1 MHPRCAL
8 TPTGLQRFA
17 PATPPAFVGDG
28 DLPRRVADAR
38 EAAPWAVAHTW
49 TPPQLVAHQDPT
61 GDVRAVPFPQSPAR
75 KSPRVTEGR
84 RPVLAGATLPPSAG
98 QALAAP
104 LGNEA
109 AQPSGSLYP
118 SRRSHVVPVVSAEI
132 HDAPERFR
140 LPVHN
145 DSGPG
150 AAGGRRGA
158 LARAERRQT
167 HFGRHGGV
175 THGSTWPSQSSMAG
189 PSNGAQEFTLAQA
202 TGGGTAVVDHPR
214 RGRERASTRTTTA
227 RTREGSTLS
236 ASAPRAPLPPSTT
249 ALPQDVSIPQYEST
263 HLVVT
268 YPTPSMHARELAA
281 LMGPAVAPPA
291 PATASAVPRSRSGSP
306 VARLL
311 LARSESPRSRTIRR
325 SAACRPPA
333 IPSGAL
339 AERPQPRGHAN
350 TRLRARS
357 PLTRLLSFG
366 TTDSEAP
373 GAWTT
378 QPAMPP
384 TPRASPSVALPAR
397 AEWLVAQAESSSDSY
412 APQFQDGAR
421 DERQPAAEA
430 ADVDVAW
437 DASTRIQASSPVHP
451 APDRHLYAGR
461 IRVRRP
467 TEQNVKKM
475 AEHWDAF
482 FAARSPLGSGLPGS
496 TNPTRTLAAA
506 SGGGFTQTQ
515 VRGPCG
521 ATIAPT
527 QRASC
532 FARAGRRSSLEAVAD
547 RSNTQGSSAS
557 SIYPLSIHEDARQ
570 RATNDSR
577 AANACRKHSAHR
589 TLPHDDRLAR
599 LADAL
604 FAAVRAWA
612 DHDLHVLR
620 VQDDGKHKDLRLRHV
635 LFRRRPLRG
644 EVMRLLGIYGA
655 VGVAA
660 FKKAFPPADGVDVDE
675 LLKQYAHRML
685 RLSKVES

>member
-1 MHPRCAL
+1 MYSRCAL

-17 PATPPAFVGDG
+17 PAILPAVVGDG
-28 DLPRRVADAR
+28 EPPGHVVAHAR
-38 EAAPWAVAHTW
+38 EAAPWAVAHTR
-49 TPPQLVAHQDPT
+49 TSPQLVAHQGPT
-61 GDVRAVPFPQSPAR
+61 GDVRAVPFSQSPAR
-75 KSPRVTEGR
+75 TSPRVTEGR

-98 QALAAP
+98 QALSAP

-132 HDAPERFR
+132 HDTPERFR

-150 AAGGRRGA
+150 AASGRRGA

-175 THGSTWPSQSSMAG
+175 THGSTWPSQSSMA
-189 PSNGAQEFTLAQA
+189 SLSDGAHEITLAQA
-202 TGGGTAVVDHPR
+202 MDGGTAVVDHPR
-214 RGRERASTRTTTA
+214 RGRERTSTRTTTA
-227 RTREGSTLS
+227 RTREMSTVS

-263 HLVVT
+263 HPVVT

-281 LMGPAVAPPA
+281 LLGPAVAPPV
-291 PATASAVPRSRSGSP
+291 PVTASAVPRSRSGSP

-325 SAACRPPA
+325 LAACRPPA

-339 AERPQPRGHAN
+339 SERSHPRGHAN
-350 TRLRARS
+350 TRPRARS

-366 TTDSEAP
+366 TTDSKAP

-384 TPRASPSVALPAR
+384 TPRASRSVALPAR

-412 APQFQDGAR
+412 EPQFQDGAR

-430 ADVDVAW
+430 ADVDVARG
-437 DASTRIQASSPVHP
+437 ASTRVQASSPVHL
-451 APDRHLYAGR
+451 APDRHLYADR

-496 TNPTRTLAAA
+496 TNPTATLTTA
-506 SGGGFTQTQ
+506 SGGDFARPQ

-521 ATIAPT
+521 ATIVPT
-527 QRASC
+527 RRVSC
-532 FARAGRRSSLEAVAD
+532 LTGTGHQSSLEAVVD
-547 RSNTQGSSAS
+547 RSNTQGSSSSSMLLESVIRAS
-557 SIYPLSIHEDARQ
+557 TAGGCD
-570 RATNDSR
+570 T
-577 AANACRKHSAHR
+577 HSFR
-589 TLPHDDRLAR
+589 TY
-599 LADAL
+599 
-604 FAAVRAWA
+604 
-612 DHDLHVLR
+612 
-620 VQDDGKHKDLRLRHV
+620 G
-635 LFRRRPLRG
+635 LFRIALA
-644 EVMRLLGIYGA
+644 L
-655 VGVAA
+655 
-660 FKKAFPPADGVDVDE
+660 
-675 LLKQYAHRML
+675 
-685 RLSKVES
+685 